1 MPRSCPGG
9 GGLGAGG
16 IDCCIMIFKYLEN
29 LLKNAD
35 DMKLF
40 KPFEFSA
47 GMHRRENREKES
59 S

>member
-1 MPRSCPGG
+1 M
-9 GGLGAGG
+9 
-16 IDCCIMIFKYLEN
+16 YLEN